1 MEEKKS
7 KVLIS
12 KKTYV
17 TLIVF
22 LIVLSIFAATFSTLY
37 AVNMQRLTATNVN
50 LEKVYQRTFYDLV
63 DSVNNTE
70 NKLSKLVACSNSN
83 YANTLLQDINDNI
96 TNAEVQLSY
105 LPISMNGISETTKFI
120 NQLGG
125 YTKTLSNKTKD
136 GTKLTAEEKAKLKE
150 LYNSIY
156 GIKINLAKI
165 SNSLNEGYV
174 ISANIDDGKED
185 YNNFTKDFKKIK
197 NQYQDYPTMIYDGP
211 FSDSTLNKEIKGLNF
226 EEISKEQAEE
236 NLKKLYPSCKVEYKT
251 TSNGKFETYDFEVDC
266 DSVVLYAQLT
276 KKGGKLLTLSAIR
289 DGDDEVLSKEEA
301 ITKAKEFL
309 EKQGIKNMQ
318 CVWSDKLQADA
329 YLNFAPKIDGV
340 IIYPDLI
347 KVKVDLKTGKII
359 GYEASTY
366 YTNHTNRN
374 IPSATI
380 SKSSAENKI
389 ESGYQIKNTRLAL
402 SPIEYE
408 GEKLTYE
415 IECINKGDTYY
426 FFVNA
431 QTGEMEN
438 ILKVIKTTDGSKLM

>member
-12 KKTYV
+12 KKSFV

-22 LIVLSIFAATFSTLY
+22 LVVLAIFAVTFSTLY
-37 AVNMQRLTATNVN
+37 AVNMQRLNTTNVN

-70 NKLSKLVACSNSN
+70 NKLSKLVASTNSS
-83 YANTLLQDINDNI
+83 YANTLLQDINDNV

-125 YTKTLSNKTKD
+125 YTRTLSNKTKD
-136 GTKLTAEEKAKLKE
+136 GTKLTTEEKSKLKE

-156 GIKINLAKI
+156 GIKINLSKI
-165 SNSLNEGYV
+165 SKNINEGYV
-174 ISANIDDGKED
+174 ISANIDAGKED

-226 EEISKEQAEE
+226 EVVSKEQAQSNLEE
-236 NLKKLYPSCKVEYKT
+236 LYPSCEIEYKA

-266 DSVVLYAQLT
+266 EGVLLYAQLT

-289 DGDDEVLSKEEA
+289 DGDDEVLSKEDA
-301 ITKAKEFL
+301 IVKAKEFL
-309 EKQGIKNMQ
+309 EKQDIQNMQ
-318 CVWSDKLQADA
+318 CVWSDKIQADA
-329 YLNFAPKIDGV
+329 YLNFAPEIDGV
-340 IIYPDLI
+340 IVYPDLI

-366 YTNHTNRN
+366 YTNHTERN
-374 IPSATI
+374 IQTATI
-380 SKSSAENKI
+380 SKSSAESKI
-389 ESGYQIKNTRLAL
+389 ESEYQIKNTRLCL

-415 IECINKGDTYY
+415 IECTKKGDTYY

-438 ILKVIKTTDGSKLM
+438 ILKVIKTADGSKLM